1 MITTSDFS
9 KGTRYLH
16 NDAPFTII
24 DFTVQSPT
32 ARGGATLVKVK
43 ARNLLTG
50 QLVNETFKSGTKF
63 EQPDLEYNT
72 VQYLYQDGEEVVFM
86 DSSSYE
92 QFQLPK
98 ASLENEI
105 KYLTEDLKIRAMY
118 FNGNPINVEIPAQVE
133 LTVTMVEPGTKGNTA
148 SGSVTTRSEL
158 SNGMECQVPL
168 NVKEGDRI
176 LVDTASNTFY
186 SRA

>member
-1 MITTSDFS
+1 MITTADFS

-16 NDAPFTII
+16 KDEPFAIV

-50 QLVNETFKSGTKF
+50 QLVNETFKSGSKF
-63 EQPDLEYNT
+63 EQPDLAFST
-72 VQYLYQDGEEVVFM
+72 VQYLYADGEDIIFM
-86 DSSSYE
+86 DQSTYE
-92 QFQLPK
+92 QFQLSK
-98 ASLENEI
+98 LTLANEA
-105 KYLTEDLKIRAMY
+105 KYLSEDLKIKAMY
-118 FNGNPINVEIPAQVE
+118 FNGNPISIEIPQHVE
-133 LTVTMVEPGTKGNTA
+133 LVVTMVEPGAKGNTA
-148 SGSVTTRSEL
+148 SGSVTTKSEL

-168 NVKEGDRI
+168 NIKEGDKI
-176 LVDTASNTFY
+176 LVDTNTNTFY